1 MDWKIFNRHPRAS
14 EIAEGL
20 GIIPANLAL
29 TPVREKRPYR
39 SNWQHEEPV
48 SREAIATAITQGQD
62 LVSKKGKPYT
72 GYDSGY
78 GV

>member
-14 EIAEGL
+14 EIAAEL
-20 GIIPANLAL
+20 ANIPGNWAL

-48 SREAIATAITQGQD
+48 SREAIAIAITQGQR
-62 LVSKKGKPYT
+62 LTSKK
-72 GYDSGY
+72 
-78 GV
+78 